1 MADRMTVK
9 ILADGTMKV
18 TTDAVSM
25 ANHLSAEKFLKFA
38 SDLLGGLVKNEKRK
52 GLKAHTHSH
61 GDHHHHH

>member
-1 MADRMTVK
+1 MADKMTVE

-38 SDLLGGLVKNEKRK
+38 SDLLGGKVKNERRK
-52 GLKAHTHSH
+52 GLKAHSH

>member
-1 MADRMTVK
+1 MADKMTVQ

-38 SDLLGGLVKNEKRK
+38 SDLLGGKVKNERRK

-61 GDHHHHH
+61 GDDHHHH